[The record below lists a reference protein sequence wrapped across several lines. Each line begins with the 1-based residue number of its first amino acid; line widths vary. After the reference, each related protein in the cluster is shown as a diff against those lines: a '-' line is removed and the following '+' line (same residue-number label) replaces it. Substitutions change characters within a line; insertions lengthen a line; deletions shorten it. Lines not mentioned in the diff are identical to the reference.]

1 MMLILLVSHQII
13 QLTFK
18 LMKYFIILTLFLYS
32 SHSWSASNYYDNALE
47 NFNETKYE
55 TAIKYLEKEIVFN
68 PKSSESFVLLGKSYE
83 KIDDL
88 STANKYYNIAF
99 TLVPHNLELNF
110 LLGAEKVL
118 EKNKPNIFVEI
129 IDMHCNRFGHKPLDV
144 LNYLIKKK
152 LSGFLYW
159 KRILR

>member
-1 MMLILLVSHQII
+1 MMLILLVSHQIT
-13 QLTFK
+13 QPTFK
-18 LMKYFIILTLFLYS
+18 LMKNFIILTLFLYS
-32 SHSWSASNYYDNALE
+32 SHSWSASNFYDNALE

-110 LLGAEKVL
+110 LLGKTAYNLGNIEDYAEFISNL
-118 EKNKPNIFVEI
+118 EILCDKDCEEI
-129 IDMHCNRFGHKPLDV
+129 DNL
-144 LNYLIKKK
+144 K
-152 LSGFLYW
+152 LLAE
-159 KRILR
+159 

>member
-13 QLTFK
+13 QPTFK
-18 LMKYFIILTLFLYS
+18 LMKYFIFLTLFLYS
-32 SHSWSASNYYDNALE
+32 SHSWSASNFYDNALE
-47 NFNETKYE
+47 NFNETNYE

-110 LLGAEKVL
+110 LLGKTAYNLGNIEDYAEFISNL
-118 EKNKPNIFVEI
+118 EILCDNDCEEI
-129 IDMHCNRFGHKPLDV
+129 NNLKI
-144 LNYLIKKK
+144 
-152 LSGFLYW
+152 LSE
-159 KRILR
+159 

>member
-13 QLTFK
+13 QPTFK
-18 LMKYFIILTLFLYS
+18 LMKYFIFLTLFLYS
-32 SHSWSASNYYDNALE
+32 SHSWSASNFYDNALE
-47 NFNETKYE
+47 NFNETNYE

-110 LLGAEKVL
+110 LLGKTAYNLGNIEDYAEFISNL
-118 EKNKPNIFVEI
+118 EILCDKDCEEI
-129 IDMHCNRFGHKPLDV
+129 DNL
-144 LNYLIKKK
+144 K
-152 LSGFLYW
+152 LLAE
-159 KRILR
+159 

>member
-13 QLTFK
+13 QPTFK

-32 SHSWSASNYYDNALE
+32 SHSWSASNFYDNALE
-47 NFNETKYE
+47 NFNETKYK

-110 LLGAEKVL
+110 LLGKTAYNLGNIEDYAEFISNL
-118 EKNKPNIFVEI
+118 EILCDNDCEEI
-129 IDMHCNRFGHKPLDV
+129 DNL
-144 LNYLIKKK
+144 K
-152 LSGFLYW
+152 LLAE
-159 KRILR
+159 

>member
-13 QLTFK
+13 QPTFK

-32 SHSWSASNYYDNALE
+32 SHSWSASNFYDNALE

-110 LLGAEKVL
+110 LLGKTAYNLGNIEDYAEFISNL
-118 EKNKPNIFVEI
+118 EILCDKDCKEI
-129 IDMHCNRFGHKPLDV
+129 DNL
-144 LNYLIKKK
+144 K
-152 LSGFLYW
+152 LLAE
-159 KRILR
+159 

>member
-1 MMLILLVSHQII
+1 MMLISLVSHQII
-13 QLTFK
+13 QPTFK

-32 SHSWSASNYYDNALE
+32 SHSWSASNFYDNALE
-47 NFNETKYE
+47 NFNKTKYE

-110 LLGAEKVL
+110 LLGKTAYNLGNIEDYAEFISNL
-118 EKNKPNIFVEI
+118 EILCDKDCEEI
-129 IDMHCNRFGHKPLDV
+129 DNL
-144 LNYLIKKK
+144 K
-152 LSGFLYW
+152 LLAE
-159 KRILR
+159 

>member
-13 QLTFK
+13 QPTFK

-32 SHSWSASNYYDNALE
+32 SHAWSASNFYDNALE
-47 NFNETKYE
+47 NFNETNYE

-110 LLGAEKVL
+110 LLGKTAYKLGNIEDYAEFISNL
-118 EKNKPNIFVEI
+118 EILCDKDCEEI
-129 IDMHCNRFGHKPLDV
+129 DNL
-144 LNYLIKKK
+144 K
-152 LSGFLYW
+152 LLAE
-159 KRILR
+159 

>member
-13 QLTFK
+13 QPTFK
-18 LMKYFIILTLFLYS
+18 LMKYFIFLTLFLYS
-32 SHSWSASNYYDNALE
+32 SHSWSASNFYDNALE

-88 STANKYYNIAF
+88 ITANKYYNIAF

-110 LLGAEKVL
+110 LLGKTAYNLGNIEDYAEFISNL
-118 EKNKPNIFVEI
+118 EILCDNDCEEI
-129 IDMHCNRFGHKPLDV
+129 DNL
-144 LNYLIKKK
+144 K
-152 LSGFLYW
+152 LLAE
-159 KRILR
+159 

>member
-13 QLTFK
+13 QPTFK
-18 LMKYFIILTLFLYS
+18 LMKYFISLILFLYS
-32 SHSWSASNYYDNALE
+32 SHSWSASNFYDNALE

-110 LLGAEKVL
+110 LLGKTAYNLGNIEDYAEFISNL
-118 EKNKPNIFVEI
+118 EILCDKDCEEI
-129 IDMHCNRFGHKPLDV
+129 DNL
-144 LNYLIKKK
+144 K
-152 LSGFLYW
+152 LLAE
-159 KRILR
+159 

>member
-1 MMLILLVSHQII
+1 MCMMLILLVSHQII
-13 QLTFK
+13 QPTFK
-18 LMKYFIILTLFLYS
+18 LMKYFIFLTLFLYS
-32 SHSWSASNYYDNALE
+32 SHSWSASNFYDNALE
-47 NFNETKYE
+47 NFNETNYE

-110 LLGAEKVL
+110 LLGKTAYNLGNIEDYAEFISNL
-118 EKNKPNIFVEI
+118 EILCENDCEEI
-129 IDMHCNRFGHKPLDV
+129 NNL
-144 LNYLIKKK
+144 K
-152 LSGFLYW
+152 LLAE
-159 KRILR
+159 

>member
-13 QLTFK
+13 QPTFK

-32 SHSWSASNYYDNALE
+32 SHSWSASNFYDNALE

-110 LLGAEKVL
+110 LLGKTAYNLGNIEDYAEFISNL
-118 EKNKPNIFVEI
+118 EILCAKDCEEI
-129 IDMHCNRFGHKPLDV
+129 DNL
-144 LNYLIKKK
+144 K
-152 LSGFLYW
+152 LLAE
-159 KRILR
+159 

>member
-13 QLTFK
+13 QPTFK

-32 SHSWSASNYYDNALE
+32 SNSWSASNFYDNALE
-47 NFNETKYE
+47 NFNKTKYE

-110 LLGAEKVL
+110 LLGKTAYNLGNIEDYAEFISNL
-118 EKNKPNIFVEI
+118 EILCDKDCEEI
-129 IDMHCNRFGHKPLDV
+129 DNL
-144 LNYLIKKK
+144 K
-152 LSGFLYW
+152 LLAE
-159 KRILR
+159 

>member
-13 QLTFK
+13 QPTFK

-32 SHSWSASNYYDNALE
+32 SHSWSASNFYDNALE
-47 NFNETKYE
+47 NFNETNYE

-68 PKSSESFVLLGKSYE
+68 PKSSESFLLLGKSYE

-88 STANKYYNIAF
+88 TTANKYYNIAF

-110 LLGAEKVL
+110 LLGKTAYNLGNIEDYAEFISNL
-118 EKNKPNIFVEI
+118 EILCDNDCDEI
-129 IDMHCNRFGHKPLDV
+129 DNL
-144 LNYLIKKK
+144 K
-152 LSGFLYW
+152 LLAE
-159 KRILR
+159 

>member
-13 QLTFK
+13 QPTFK
-18 LMKYFIILTLFLYS
+18 LMKYFIFLTLFLYS
-32 SHSWSASNYYDNALE
+32 SHSWTASNFYDNALE

-110 LLGAEKVL
+110 LLGKTAYNLGNIEDYAEFISNL
-118 EKNKPNIFVEI
+118 EILCDNDCEEI
-129 IDMHCNRFGHKPLDV
+129 DNL
-144 LNYLIKKK
+144 K
-152 LSGFLYW
+152 LLAE
-159 KRILR
+159 

>member
-13 QLTFK
+13 QPTFK

-32 SHSWSASNYYDNALE
+32 SHSWSASNFYDNALE
-47 NFNETKYE
+47 NFNETNYE
-55 TAIKYLEKEIVFN
+55 TSIKYLEKEIVFN

-88 STANKYYNIAF
+88 TTANKYYNIAF

-110 LLGAEKVL
+110 LLGKTAYNLGNIEDYAEFISNL
-118 EKNKPNIFVEI
+118 EILCDKDCEEI
-129 IDMHCNRFGHKPLDV
+129 DNL
-144 LNYLIKKK
+144 K
-152 LSGFLYW
+152 LLAE
-159 KRILR
+159 

>member
-1 MMLILLVSHQII
+1 MTLILLVSHQII
-13 QLTFK
+13 QPTFK
-18 LMKYFIILTLFLYS
+18 LMKYFIIVTLFLYS
-32 SHSWSASNYYDNALE
+32 SHSWSASNFYDNALE

-110 LLGAEKVL
+110 LLGKTAYNLGNIEDYAEFISNL
-118 EKNKPNIFVEI
+118 EILCENDCEEI
-129 IDMHCNRFGHKPLDV
+129 NNL
-144 LNYLIKKK
+144 K
-152 LSGFLYW
+152 LLAE
-159 KRILR
+159 

>member
-13 QLTFK
+13 QPTFK

-32 SHSWSASNYYDNALE
+32 SHSWSASNFYDNALE
-47 NFNETKYE
+47 NFNETNYE

-68 PKSSESFVLLGKSYE
+68 PKSSESFILLGKSYE

-110 LLGAEKVL
+110 LLGKTAYNLGNIEDYAEFISNL
-118 EKNKPNIFVEI
+118 EILCDKDCEEI
-129 IDMHCNRFGHKPLDV
+129 DNL
-144 LNYLIKKK
+144 K
-152 LSGFLYW
+152 LLAE
-159 KRILR
+159 

>member
-1 MMLILLVSHQII
+1 MTLILLVSHQII
-13 QLTFK
+13 QPTFK
-18 LMKYFIILTLFLYS
+18 LMKYFIFLTLFLYS
-32 SHSWSASNYYDNALE
+32 SHSWSASNFYDNALE

-68 PKSSESFVLLGKSYE
+68 PKSSESYVLLGKSYE

-110 LLGAEKVL
+110 LLGKTAYNLGNIEDYAEFISNL
-118 EKNKPNIFVEI
+118 EILCDKDCEEI
-129 IDMHCNRFGHKPLDV
+129 DNL
-144 LNYLIKKK
+144 K
-152 LSGFLYW
+152 LLAE
-159 KRILR
+159 

>member
-13 QLTFK
+13 QPTFK
-18 LMKYFIILTLFLYS
+18 LMKYFIILTLFLYT
-32 SHSWSASNYYDNALE
+32 SHSWSASNFYDNALE

-110 LLGAEKVL
+110 LLGKTAYNLGNIEDYAEFISNL
-118 EKNKPNIFVEI
+118 EILCDKDCEEI
-129 IDMHCNRFGHKPLDV
+129 DNL
-144 LNYLIKKK
+144 K
-152 LSGFLYW
+152 LLAE
-159 KRILR
+159 

>member
-1 MMLILLVSHQII
+1 MMLILLVSHQIT
-13 QLTFK
+13 QPTFK
-18 LMKYFIILTLFLYS
+18 LMKYFIFLTLFLYS
-32 SHSWSASNYYDNALE
+32 SHSWSASNFYDNALE
-47 NFNETKYE
+47 NFNETNYE

-110 LLGAEKVL
+110 LLGKTAYNLGNIEDYAEFISNL
-118 EKNKPNIFVEI
+118 EILCDKDCEEI
-129 IDMHCNRFGHKPLDV
+129 DNL
-144 LNYLIKKK
+144 K
-152 LSGFLYW
+152 LLAE
-159 KRILR
+159 

>member
-13 QLTFK
+13 QPTFK

-32 SHSWSASNYYDNALE
+32 SHSWSASNFYDNALE

-68 PKSSESFVLLGKSYE
+68 PKSSESYVLLGKSYE

-110 LLGAEKVL
+110 LLGKTAYNLGNIEDYAEFISNL
-118 EKNKPNIFVEI
+118 EILCDNDCEEI
-129 IDMHCNRFGHKPLDV
+129 DNL
-144 LNYLIKKK
+144 K
-152 LSGFLYW
+152 LLAE
-159 KRILR
+159 

>member
-1 MMLILLVSHQII
+1 MMLILLVSHQIT
-13 QLTFK
+13 QPTFK

-32 SHSWSASNYYDNALE
+32 SHSWSASNFYDNALE
-47 NFNETKYE
+47 NFNETNYE

-110 LLGAEKVL
+110 LLGKTAYNLGNIEDYAEFISNL
-118 EKNKPNIFVEI
+118 EILCDNDCEEI
-129 IDMHCNRFGHKPLDV
+129 DNL
-144 LNYLIKKK
+144 K
-152 LSGFLYW
+152 LLAE
-159 KRILR
+159 

>member
-13 QLTFK
+13 QPTFK
-18 LMKYFIILTLFLYS
+18 LMKYFIFLTLFLYS
-32 SHSWSASNYYDNALE
+32 SHSWSASNFYDNALK
-47 NFNETKYE
+47 NFNETNYE

-110 LLGAEKVL
+110 LLGKTAYNLGNIEDYAEFISNL
-118 EKNKPNIFVEI
+118 EILCDKDCEEI
-129 IDMHCNRFGHKPLDV
+129 DNL
-144 LNYLIKKK
+144 K
-152 LSGFLYW
+152 LLAE
-159 KRILR
+159 

>member
-1 MMLILLVSHQII
+1 MTLILLVNHQII
-13 QLTFK
+13 QPTFK
-18 LMKYFIILTLFLYS
+18 LMKYFLILTLFLYS
-32 SHSWSASNYYDNALE
+32 SHSWSASNFYDNALE

-110 LLGAEKVL
+110 LLGKAAYNLGNIEDYAEFISNL
-118 EKNKPNIFVEI
+118 EILCDKDCEEI
-129 IDMHCNRFGHKPLDV
+129 DN
-144 LNYLIKKK
+144 LNL
-152 LSGFLYW
+152 LAE
-159 KRILR
+159 

>member
-1 MMLILLVSHQII
+1 
-13 QLTFK
+13 
-18 LMKYFIILTLFLYS
+18 MKYFIILTLFLYS
-32 SHSWSASNYYDNALE
+32 SHSWSASNFYDNALE
-47 NFNETKYE
+47 NFNETNYE

-110 LLGAEKVL
+110 LLGKTAYNLGNIEDYAEFISNL
-118 EKNKPNIFVEI
+118 EILCENDCEEI
-129 IDMHCNRFGHKPLDV
+129 DNL
-144 LNYLIKKK
+144 K
-152 LSGFLYW
+152 LLAE
-159 KRILR
+159 

>member
-13 QLTFK
+13 QPTFK

-32 SHSWSASNYYDNALE
+32 SHSWSASNFYDNAIE
-47 NFNETKYE
+47 SFNETKYE

-110 LLGAEKVL
+110 LLGKTAYNLGNIEDYAEFISNL
-118 EKNKPNIFVEI
+118 EILCDKDCEEI
-129 IDMHCNRFGHKPLDV
+129 DNL
-144 LNYLIKKK
+144 K
-152 LSGFLYW
+152 LLAE
-159 KRILR
+159 

>member
-13 QLTFK
+13 QPTFK

-32 SHSWSASNYYDNALE
+32 SHSWSASNFYDNALE

-55 TAIKYLEKEIVFN
+55 IAIKYLEKEIVFN

-99 TLVPHNLELNF
+99 TLMPHNLELNF
-110 LLGAEKVL
+110 LLGKTAYNLGNIEDYAAFISNLEILCDKNCEEIDNLKLLAE
-118 EKNKPNIFVEI
+118 
-129 IDMHCNRFGHKPLDV
+129 
-144 LNYLIKKK
+144 
-152 LSGFLYW
+152 
-159 KRILR
+159 

>member
-1 MMLILLVSHQII
+1 MMLILLASHQII
-13 QLTFK
+13 QPTFK

-32 SHSWSASNYYDNALE
+32 SHSWSASNFYDNALE
-47 NFNETKYE
+47 SFNETKYE

-110 LLGAEKVL
+110 LLGKTAYNLGNIEDYAEFISNL
-118 EKNKPNIFVEI
+118 EILCDNDCEEI
-129 IDMHCNRFGHKPLDV
+129 DNL
-144 LNYLIKKK
+144 K
-152 LSGFLYW
+152 LLAE
-159 KRILR
+159 

>member
-13 QLTFK
+13 QPTFK
-18 LMKYFIILTLFLYS
+18 LMKYFIFLTLFLYS
-32 SHSWSASNYYDNALE
+32 SHSWSASNFYDNALE

-110 LLGAEKVL
+110 LLGKTAYNLGNIEDYAEFISNL
-118 EKNKPNIFVEI
+118 EILCDKDCKEI
-129 IDMHCNRFGHKPLDV
+129 DNLKSLAE
-144 LNYLIKKK
+144 
-152 LSGFLYW
+152 
-159 KRILR
+159 

>member
-13 QLTFK
+13 QPTFK
-18 LMKYFIILTLFLYS
+18 LMKYFIIVTLFLYS
-32 SHSWSASNYYDNALE
+32 SHSWSASNFYDNALE

-110 LLGAEKVL
+110 LLGKTAYNLGNIEDYAEFISNL
-118 EKNKPNIFVEI
+118 EILCDKDCEEI
-129 IDMHCNRFGHKPLDV
+129 DNL
-144 LNYLIKKK
+144 K
-152 LSGFLYW
+152 LLAE
-159 KRILR
+159 

>member
-13 QLTFK
+13 QPTFK
-18 LMKYFIILTLFLYS
+18 LMKYFIILTLFLFS
-32 SHSWSASNYYDNALE
+32 SHSWSASNFYDNALE
-47 NFNETKYE
+47 NFNETNYE

-110 LLGAEKVL
+110 LLGKTAYNLGNIEDYAEFISNL
-118 EKNKPNIFVEI
+118 EILCDNDCEEI
-129 IDMHCNRFGHKPLDV
+129 DNL
-144 LNYLIKKK
+144 K
-152 LSGFLYW
+152 LLAE
-159 KRILR
+159 

>member
-1 MMLILLVSHQII
+1 
-13 QLTFK
+13 
-18 LMKYFIILTLFLYS
+18 MKYFIFLTLFLYS
-32 SHSWSASNYYDNALE
+32 SHSWSASNFYDNALE

-110 LLGAEKVL
+110 LLGKTAYNLGNIEDYAEFISNL
-118 EKNKPNIFVEI
+118 EILCDNDCEEI
-129 IDMHCNRFGHKPLDV
+129 DNL
-144 LNYLIKKK
+144 K
-152 LSGFLYW
+152 LLAE
-159 KRILR
+159 

>member
-1 MMLILLVSHQII
+1 MMLILLVSHQIT
-13 QLTFK
+13 QPTFK
-18 LMKYFIILTLFLYS
+18 LMKNFIILTLFLYS
-32 SHSWSASNYYDNALE
+32 SHSWSASNFYDNALE

-68 PKSSESFVLLGKSYE
+68 PTSSESFVLLGKSYE

-110 LLGAEKVL
+110 LLGKTAYNLGNIEDYAEFISNL
-118 EKNKPNIFVEI
+118 EILCDKGCEEI
-129 IDMHCNRFGHKPLDV
+129 DNL
-144 LNYLIKKK
+144 K
-152 LSGFLYW
+152 LLAE
-159 KRILR
+159 